1 MKFSQIFHR
10 NIEAMDRRALESGE
24 VSAQH
29 ELQGSRRRT
38 FIHVRGCQF
47 RLPNNSH
54 RASVTETLLSRR
66 TSTLR

>member
-1 MKFSQIFHR
+1 
-10 NIEAMDRRALESGE
+10 
-24 VSAQH
+24 
-29 ELQGSRRRT
+29 LQGSRRRT